1 MINIGTAA
9 SEDGALVG
17 GGAPVREEPLP
28 IELINTEYSTQ
39 GRLRD
44 GLSEPDHLAHWLA
57 IHRDKFTTQLSDDV
71 LSATDRRHLTEF
83 RALRQ
88 AIRGLVVASVED
100 QHPAPADVATL
111 NRASR
116 STSWWPYLVWPPTGH
131 PHLHLA
137 TSQEPIL
144 AALSE
149 IAQAT
154 IRILG
159 GSDNELVRACQAPGC
174 MLFYF
179 RTHPRR
185 EWCSAACGNRA
196 RVARHYRK
204 WHGKPEDD

>member
-1 MINIGTAA
+1 MINIGTTA

-88 AIRGLVVASVED
+88 AIRGLVVATVED

-116 STSWWPYLVWPPTGH
+116 STSW
-131 PHLHLA
+131 
-137 TSQEPIL
+137 
-144 AALSE
+144 
-149 IAQAT
+149 
-154 IRILG
+154 
-159 GSDNELVRACQAPGC
+159 
-174 MLFYF
+174 
-179 RTHPRR
+179 
-185 EWCSAACGNRA
+185 
-196 RVARHYRK
+196 
-204 WHGKPEDD
+204 

>member
-1 MINIGTAA
+1 MINIGATASGDSA
-9 SEDGALVG
+9 PVG

-28 IELINTEYSTQ
+28 IELINTEYAAN

-44 GLSEPDHLAHWLA
+44 GLSEPSHLAHWLA
-57 IHRDKFTTQLSDDV
+57 AHRDRFTTQLSDEV
-71 LSATDRRHLTEF
+71 LNTVDRRHLTEF
-83 RALRQ
+83 RSVRQ
-88 AIRGLVVASVED
+88 AVRGLVVATVEG

-116 STSWWPYLVWPPTGH
+116 STSWWPYLVWPPTGP

-137 TSQEPIL
+137 TSQEPVL

-149 IAQAT
+149 IAQVT

-159 GSDNELVRACQAPGC
+159 GSDNELVRACRAPGC

-179 RTHPRR
+179 RSHPRR

-204 WHGKPEDD
+204 WHGRPEEE